1 MNSKNLLISENQSS
15 PAEDSGQT
23 VTHDEGEIK
32 KNPDARVPGHDTQID
47 KVETRIGHAVA
58 RPIQSGALPRGTET
72 VLVVEN
78 ESSVRHLACT
88 GLEAQGYNVLQAN
101 NGEEGLRVARDLKG
115 QSIRLVITDVI
126 MPLMGGKIMT
136 ELLKKTY
143 PDLKIL
149 FTSGYT
155 DALVTDHGMLEA
167 GVEFLP
173 KPYTFATLA
182 RKVREMLDT
191 PQI

>member
-1 MNSKNLLISENQSS
+1 MNSKNLLISEHQSS
-15 PAEDSGQT
+15 LAEDSSQT

-32 KNPDARVPGHDTQID
+32 KNPDAGVPGHDTRID
-47 KVETRIGHAVA
+47 EAEARTDHVVA
-58 RPIQSGALPRGTET
+58 RPIQTGPLPRGMEM

-88 GLEAQGYNVLQAN
+88 WLEAQGYKVLQAN
-101 NGEEGLRVARDLKG
+101 NGEEGLRVVRDLEG

-126 MPLMGGKIMT
+126 MPLMGGKMMT

-155 DALVTDHGMLEA
+155 DAIVTHHGILEA
-167 GVEFLP
+167 GVEFLS
-173 KPYTFATLA
+173 KPYTLETLT